1 MPKLSVKNS
10 LASAVA
16 TQEATDED
24 SNKLPKCQPMMPL
37 SLSVSPASRATATAS
52 VLAAS
57 EKNFL
62 GRVLKYTPF
71 GNFYLP
77 CKHRKILF
85 FRILPAPS
93 LLSMPV
99 RLTLL

>member
-1 MPKLSVKNS
+1 MPRGELCLTRAMSTFGLFCFCGAVVLVLYLYCRNYPSKTAF
-10 LASAVA
+10 LA
-16 TQEATDED
+16 
-24 SNKLPKCQPMMPL
+24 
-37 SLSVSPASRATATAS
+37 
-52 VLAAS
+52 LAAS

-77 CKHRKILF
+77 CQRQKILF
-85 FRILPAPS
+85 LRILPAPS

-99 RLTLL
+99 GLALLANGHGASR